1 MAFECPTAQGL
12 DRSVDA
18 DADAVR
24 RLIRVTG
31 EDPQRDG
38 LRDTPRRVVAALRD
52 MTSGY
57 RDDPAQILSTTF
69 QVSHDELV
77 VLRGIRFSSLCEH
90 HLLPFMGTVAVG
102 YLPGGRVIGLSKLAR
117 LVHCFARRLQVQERM
132 TEQIASALME
142 HADALGAGVVVRG
155 HHCCMGCRGVRQPD
169 SEMVTSCMLGVM
181 RDRPAAR
188 AELLAM
194 M

>member
-1 MAFECPTAQGL
+1 MAVECPTAQAL

-18 DADAVR
+18 DAEAVR

-31 EDPQRDG
+31 DDPQRDG
-38 LRDTPRRVVAALRD
+38 LLETPRRVVAALRD
-52 MTSGY
+52 MSSGY
-57 RDDPAQILSTTF
+57 RDDPAEILATTF

-90 HLLPFMGTVAVG
+90 HLLPFMGTAAVG

>member
-1 MAFECPTAQGL
+1 MAVECPTAQAL
-12 DRSVDA
+12 DRAVDA

-31 EDPQRDG
+31 ENPDRDG
-38 LRDTPRRVVAALRD
+38 LLETPRRVVAALRD

-90 HLLPFMGTVAVG
+90 HLLPFMGTAAVG

-181 RDRPAAR
+181 REKPAAR

>member
-1 MAFECPTAQGL
+1 MAVECPTAQVL

-31 EDPQRDG
+31 DDPQRDG
-38 LRDTPRRVVAALRD
+38 LIETPRRVVAALRD

-90 HLLPFMGTVAVG
+90 HLLPFMGTAAVG

>member
-1 MAFECPTAQGL
+1 MAVECPTAQGL

-18 DADAVR
+18 DAEAVR

-38 LRDTPRRVVAALRD
+38 LLETPRRVVAALRD

-90 HLLPFMGTVAVG
+90 HLLPFMGTAAVG

-155 HHCCMGCRGVRQPD
+155 HHCCIGCRGVRQPD

>member
-1 MAFECPTAQGL
+1 MAVECPTAQGL

-31 EDPQRDG
+31 EDPDRDG
-38 LRDTPRRVVAALRD
+38 LLETPRRVVAALRD

-90 HLLPFMGTVAVG
+90 HLLPFMGTAAVG

>member
-1 MAFECPTAQGL
+1 
-12 DRSVDA
+12 
-18 DADAVR
+18 
-24 RLIRVTG
+24 
-31 EDPQRDG
+31 
-38 LRDTPRRVVAALRD
+38 
-52 MTSGY
+52 
-57 RDDPAQILSTTF
+57 
-69 QVSHDELV
+69 
-77 VLRGIRFSSLCEH
+77 
-90 HLLPFMGTVAVG
+90 
-102 YLPGGRVIGLSKLAR
+102 
-117 LVHCFARRLQVQERM
+117 
-132 TEQIASALME
+132 ME